1 MTIYYKTLSQFHRLR
16 HHHTVSARF
25 PLTLPM
31 GEATKNGPG
40 PEGHHQSAS
49 LPNGHLGGHQKTIDL
64 LRNHQIRTSKWPKLN
79 GAKMAWQD
87 NFGGTVQSHHN
98 YLAKFPNLGDF
109 VVQNRGWPPYRN
121 LQKPLFFNG
130 FWRFSEGWKGRSQHR
145 FWLSQKVTGKREGTP
160 GNLPGNF
167 LCIFLLKK
175 VTGNREAI
183 S

>member
-1 MTIYYKTLSQFHRLR
+1 MSRDEESHGHQSDWNRNHACNDSQGGCGGDSVSKNVNHHLDKSDHKGESRNHQIFNFRSLLKSHDGMFSTGVRIMHQNRWFCDDLLQTLSQFHRLR

-87 NFGGTVQSHHN
+87 N
-98 YLAKFPNLGDF
+98 
-109 VVQNRGWPPYRN
+109 
-121 LQKPLFFNG
+121 
-130 FWRFSEGWKGRSQHR
+130 
-145 FWLSQKVTGKREGTP
+145 
-160 GNLPGNF
+160 
-167 LCIFLLKK
+167 
-175 VTGNREAI
+175 
-183 S
+183 